1 MGAYLEVKYLEEL
14 KQSFTSIEYDSEQAE
29 PQIYVSSDELLGL
42 MKELRSNAIYD
53 FDRMGN
59 ITSVDYKEYIE
70 MVYMLYSRHFDKWVT
85 VKCKLDREK
94 PVAESM
100 TQVWP
105 GTEFEEREIYDLMGV
120 EFLHHPDLR
129 RILMPDNYT
138 AHPLRKDFVPLVPKI
153 EGGVLTWHKQ
163 RSSS

>member
-1 MGAYLEVKYLEEL
+1 MGTYLELKYLEEL
-14 KQSFTSIEYDSEQAE
+14 KHSFASMEFDSQQPE
-29 PQIYVSSDELLGL
+29 PHIYVGSDDLLGL
-42 MKELRSNAIYD
+42 MQRLRENPVWS

-70 MVYMLYSRHFDKWVT
+70 MVYMLYSRRFDRWVT
-85 VKCKLDREK
+85 VKCRLDREK
-94 PVAESM
+94 PVVESM

-138 AHPLRKDFVPLVPKI
+138 AHPLRKDFVPLQPKI

-163 RSSS
+163 KSSS

>member
-1 MGAYLEVKYLEEL
+1 MGTYLELHYLEEL
-14 KQSFTSIEYDSEQAE
+14 KRDFPTIDFAAEQAE
-29 PQIYVSSDELLGL
+29 PHIYVSEEELLPL
-42 MKELRSNAIYD
+42 MRRLRENPVFS

-59 ITSVDYKEYIE
+59 ITAVDYREYIE
-70 MVYMLYSRHFDKWVT
+70 MVYMLYSRGFDKWVT
-85 VKCKLDREK
+85 VKCRLDREK

-138 AHPLRKDFVPLVPKI
+138 AHPLRKDFVPLQPKI
-153 EGGVLTWHKQ
+153 EGGVLTWHRQK
-163 RSSS
+163 SSS

>member
-1 MGAYLEVKYLEEL
+1 MGTYLALNYLEKLRADFPSME
-14 KQSFTSIEYDSEQAE
+14 FDPEQPE
-29 PQIYVSSDELLGL
+29 PHIYVAAAELLPL
-42 MKELRSNAIYD
+42 MRRLREKPAFS

-59 ITSVDYKEYIE
+59 ITAVDYKEYIE
-70 MVYMLYSRHFDKWVT
+70 MVYMLYSRSFYWWVT
-85 VKCKLDREK
+85 VKCRLDRER
-94 PVAESM
+94 PVVESM

-138 AHPLRKDFVPLVPKI
+138 AHPLRKDFVPLQPRI

-163 RSSS
+163 KSSS

>member
-1 MGAYLEVKYLEEL
+1 MGTYLELNYLKDLQGEF
-14 KQSFTSIEYDSEQAE
+14 SSIEFDGEQPE
-29 PQIYVSSDELLGL
+29 PHIYVAAGELLPL
-42 MKELRSNAIYD
+42 MRLLREGAAFS

-59 ITSVDYKEYIE
+59 ITAVDYREYIE
-70 MVYMLYSRHFDKWVT
+70 MVYMLYSRGFDKWVT
-85 VKCKLDREK
+85 VKCRLDRER

-129 RILMPDNYT
+129 RILMPDNYA
-138 AHPLRKDFVPLVPKI
+138 AHPLRKDFVPLQPKI

-163 RSSS
+163 KSSS